1 MKIIPAID
9 ILNGKC
15 VRLSQ
20 GDYKESKIYN
30 ENPLEVALRFQDSG
44 IRHLHL
50 VDLDGAKANQ
60 IANAKVLETIAK
72 NTNLL
77 IDFGGGIK
85 SKKDLEI
92 AFNAGAIQ
100 VTIGSL
106 AVKNQALT
114 VELIEE
120 FGSDKIILGADCK
133 NRKIATQGWTE
144 STEID
149 VLDLIQFYQSK
160 EVQSTIV
167 TDIEKDGMLQGPS
180 IKLYQEILQQSNIDL
195 IASGGITTLEDLKI
209 LKEIGCSG
217 AIIGKAIYEGKIK
230 LKELAEL
237 C

>member
-1 MKIIPAID
+1 
-9 ILNGKC
+9 
-15 VRLSQ
+15 
-20 GDYKESKIYN
+20 
-30 ENPLEVALRFQDSG
+30 
-44 IRHLHL
+44 
-50 VDLDGAKANQ
+50 
-60 IANAKVLETIAK
+60 
-72 NTNLL
+72 
-77 IDFGGGIK
+77 
-85 SKKDLEI
+85 
-92 AFNAGAIQ
+92 
-100 VTIGSL
+100 
-106 AVKNQALT
+106 VKNQALT

-195 IASGGITTLEDLKI
+195 IASGGITTFEDLKI